1 MDLSEEAV
9 FKPVK
14 LNIVSRTVQGTRDN
28 QAIDD
33 ILVAFMAA
41 LAGVSLRDLPT
52 YCFRSAA
59 FISVPTTAVIVSVPQ
74 ELKAYAIDNLP
85 PFSAH
90 CETNNNTYTI
100 RVENYDTNG
109 YLSSLFALASG
120 VAQGCPISPL
130 LFLFATEA
138 QAQQP
143 TAQAPPS
150 PPCGGGARRRR
161 YFFRGGGLRNRARS
175 PPSQRN

>member
-100 RVENYDTNG
+100 RVENYDTDAARARPSNNMIT
-109 YLSSLFALASG
+109 SG

-138 QAQQP
+138 
-143 TAQAPPS
+143 
-150 PPCGGGARRRR
+150 
-161 YFFRGGGLRNRARS
+161 LI
-175 PPSQRN
+175 